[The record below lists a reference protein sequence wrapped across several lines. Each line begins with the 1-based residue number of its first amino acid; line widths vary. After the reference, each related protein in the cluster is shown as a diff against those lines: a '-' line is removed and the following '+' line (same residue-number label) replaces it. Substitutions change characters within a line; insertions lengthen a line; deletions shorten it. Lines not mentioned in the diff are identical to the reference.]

1 MLKGVLLNVC
11 STDHI
16 PELDYMEWALEIIC
30 FVIRCIA
37 ISKKLTAF
45 MHVNSPPSAVTFI
58 HLPPQIFPHLLRCFC
73 KLSVLCI
80 NLQGT

>member
-1 MLKGVLLNVC
+1 MVNLLPTIRSVWRICVLKGVLLNVC

-37 ISKKLTAF
+37 ISKK
-45 MHVNSPPSAVTFI
+45 SA
-58 HLPPQIFPHLLRCFC
+58 
-73 KLSVLCI
+73 
-80 NLQGT
+80 

>member
-1 MLKGVLLNVC
+1 MVNLLPTIRSVWRICVLKGVLLNVC

-37 ISKKLTAF
+37 ISKK
-45 MHVNSPPSAVTFI
+45 SA
-58 HLPPQIFPHLLRCFC
+58 QNNLLRWIMHLNNPKITVQEIDCFYPC
-73 KLSVLCI
+73 
-80 NLQGT
+80 